1 MKLTKCPNG
10 HFYDA
15 EKYTSCPHCSGSM
28 SGGPDD
34 VPTSPIGGGA
44 FQGSGPSDD
53 YTVPIYGNGA
63 AQASQAPS
71 PAPSSINLPPSL
83 GQPRSAMGTNYATN
97 DDDKTV
103 GFMNWNAP
111 GARNASDPKNVFR
124 ASEAGTQQAQTSPV
138 VGWLV
143 CIEGAGYGRSFN
155 LYAGQNFIGRSKE
168 MDISLSDPTVARN
181 RHAIIIYEPIHRQFY
196 AQAGESH
203 ELFYVNDAVVLTSTQ
218 LKDRDVL
225 TIGSAVFVFV
235 PFCDEKY
242 GWIEGTSSNQEK
254 S

>member
-15 EKYTSCPHCSGSM
+15 EKYTSCPHCSGSI
-28 SGGPDD
+28 SGGQDD

-44 FQGSGPSDD
+44 FQSAPSDD
-53 YTVPIYGNGA
+53 YTVPIYGNNA
-63 AQASQAPS
+63 APASQ
-71 PAPSSINLPPSL
+71 APSSINLPPSL
-83 GQPRSAMGTNYATN
+83 GQPQSAKGMNHTMN

-103 GFMNWNAP
+103 GFMSWNAP
-111 GARNASDPKNVFR
+111 GAQNAADPKNVFR
-124 ASEAGTQQAQTSPV
+124 ASEAGTQQPQTSPV

-143 CIEGAGYGRSFN
+143 CIEGAGYGRAFN

-235 PFCDEKY
+235 PFCDERY
-242 GWIEGTSSNQEK
+242 GWIEGTSSSQEK